1 MFLLILYP
9 AVRNVDRKPQPT
21 CSITSSL
28 FLDTT
33 VNTLLQNCLVAL
45 AKIPQDLQLLP
56 LFIRYDRQF
65 VYFATSGIRVF
76 LCKCPL
82 LLLIRHFRH
91 SCFSLQMF
99 AIAV

>member
-56 LFIRYDRQF
+56 LFI
-65 VYFATSGIRVF
+65 
-76 LCKCPL
+76 
-82 LLLIRHFRH
+82 
-91 SCFSLQMF
+91 SL
-99 AIAV
+99 